1 MAVTWSGGYQAFDRM
16 KHTMPMNSGILGTP
30 SVTMPTLDSSQQKLV
45 GGLMKMIGG
54 SATGAPVKTSFK
66 TDTTLRGPWDAAA
79 LINGSILGATRHD
92 VMVVFELQ
100 SADYDKAKALLAAAC
115 ERL

>member
-1 MAVTWSGGYQAFDRM
+1 
-16 KHTMPMNSGILGTP
+16 
-30 SVTMPTLDSSQQKLV
+30 MPTLDSSQQKIM
-45 GGLMKMIGG
+45 GGLMKMVGG
-54 SATGAPVKTSFK
+54 SATGAPVTTSFK
-66 TDTTLRGPWDAAA
+66 TDTTLRGPWDSAA

-92 VMVVFELQ
+92 VMVTLDLK